1 MDKLQSAIN
10 WFEIPATDFDRA
22 VRFYSEIYAFD
33 MPTRDMGH
41 IQMGFFQHEP
51 GTGTGGAV
59 VSGEGCTPSQ
69 DGSKLYL
76 NGGTDL
82 LTVLNRVEA
91 AGGTIV
97 AGKKQVAL
105 EIGYIAIIV
114 DTEGNRIYLH
124 SMN

>member
-1 MDKLQSAIN
+1 MEKLKSAVN

-22 VRFYSEIYAFD
+22 VRFYSEIYASE

-41 IQMGFFQHEP
+41 IKMGFFQHEP
-51 GTGTGGAV
+51 GTGIGGAV
-59 VSGEGCTPSQ
+59 VSGDGCVPSQ
-69 DGSKLYL
+69 VGAKLYL
-76 NGGTDL
+76 NGGSDL

-97 AGKKQVAL
+97 TEKRQISP
-105 EIGYIAIIV
+105 EIGYFAIIV
-114 DTEGNRIYLH
+114 DTEGNRVYLH